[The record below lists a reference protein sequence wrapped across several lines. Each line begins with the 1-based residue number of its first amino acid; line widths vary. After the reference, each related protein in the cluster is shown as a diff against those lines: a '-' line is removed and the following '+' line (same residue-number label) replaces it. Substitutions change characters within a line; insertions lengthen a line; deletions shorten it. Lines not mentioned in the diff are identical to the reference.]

1 VTISSDDPTLTF
13 NGFMLQAKKLKRIGV
28 NKITNENVVQLE
40 LAKGYWE
47 SADSMSQTLNC
58 FDIPSVSL

>member
-1 VTISSDDPTLTF
+1 
-13 NGFMLQAKKLKRIGV
+13 MLQAKKLKKVGI
-28 NKITNENVVQLE
+28 NKITNENIIQLE

-58 FDIPSVSL
+58 FDIPNVSL